1 MRFNLR
7 PKVEGKSNGSPG
19 RAIMF
24 FTCARSLTV
33 WGEGRAIKTSRDNEN
48 KRKPWKKNRTFSHAL
63 LCCLVFFSTIILFRR
78 WCRWLWWGCRS
89 SRWLAPWLVP
99 VPHRIFRVACLYRD
113 VFIVLIINGFSLS
126 LSLSL
131 SLEAEK
137 KCFPQ
142 FFPSSNRPFLSW
154 NGRGHC
160 LLLGRFRELIF
171 PSSAVRDWKLGNW
184 TRGKKMTKQILE
196 VGPKRCVTKVR
207 IPVPTFQHLPPPQH
221 QKNLVEMLGKPVGAT
236 RWRRKTR

>member
-1 MRFNLR
+1 MVSVVVVGLPIITMIGPVTRASTSPHFSCSVPLSWRLHR
-7 PKVEGKSNGSPG
+7 P
-19 RAIMF
+19 
-24 FTCARSLTV
+24 
-33 WGEGRAIKTSRDNEN
+33 
-48 KRKPWKKNRTFSHAL
+48 H
-63 LCCLVFFSTIILFRR
+63 
-78 WCRWLWWGCRS
+78 
-89 SRWLAPWLVP
+89 
-99 VPHRIFRVACLYRD
+99 HQRVL
-113 VFIVLIINGFSLS
+113 SLS

-207 IPVPTFQHLPPPQH
+207 IPVPTFQHLPPPPNNKKTWLKCSVNQSARPGEEE
-221 QKNLVEMLGKPVGAT
+221 KLGKGRSTPCIVSDLLIRYRSGS
-236 RWRRKTR
+236 RWQEMISSAPGRVINRGN